1 MKIYRKRSIIA
12 TPHSGQALDNI
23 MQERHEKVKE
33 LICELRRLAE
43 LSGFSIVERVVLMDK
58 LTGKIYR

>member
-1 MKIYRKRSIIA
+1 MKIYRNA
-12 TPHSGQALDNI
+12 EHYCDPTSGQALDNI
-23 MQERHEKVKE
+23 MQERHEKVKK

-58 LTGKIYR
+58 ITGKIYR

>member
-1 MKIYRKRSIIA
+1 MKIYRNSEHYCDP
-12 TPHSGQALDNI
+12 TSGQALDNI
-23 MQERHEKVKE
+23 MHERHEEVKK
-33 LICELRRLAE
+33 LIGELRRLAE

>member
-1 MKIYRKRSIIA
+1 MKIYRNSEHYCDP
-12 TPHSGQALDNI
+12 TPGQALDNI
-23 MQERHEKVKE
+23 MQERHEEVKK

-43 LSGFSIVERVVLMDK
+43 LSSFSIAERVVLMDK